1 MPRGNLEQFEVVR
14 GATLTN
20 SATTRIT
27 TPFPLGE
34 VWTRML
40 LRVNLVLTIGTGTGA
55 ISEGELRYIKSIR
68 ISTDRGEMLVN
79 NVPGRLLY
87 RIDSIKAGTPAVKD
101 AVAAATGTYRVPLVI
116 WFWDPLANV
125 PEDTLLNTARYS
137 SLTVEVGLGAESD
150 LLTTVG
156 TATVA
161 TNLDIIIERERG
173 RVPQPVAP
181 QFFQEIGFRGPVD
194 PTTLVSVDMERSA
207 NMAFKRL
214 YPFATSGALVGV
226 PFSGAV
232 DDTIISDLTIDV
244 DSGNA
249 VDRMLSDIIQRG
261 NKQDYSLETRITGLS
276 ILDLMKD
283 GSIQSLLYSGDK
295 SRLAVKWTNLTGL
308 PATPQVTIGYEAI
321 RPLF

>member
-1 MPRGNLEQFEVVR
+1 MPRGNLEQFEIAR
-14 GATLTN
+14 GLTLTN

-34 VWTRML
+34 VWTRLL
-40 LRVNLVLTIGTGTGA
+40 LRLNILLTLGTGA
-55 ISEGELRYIKSIR
+55 GAIAEGELRYLKSFR
-68 ISTDRGEMLVN
+68 LSTDRGELLVN

-87 RIDSIKAGTPAVKD
+87 RIDSIKAGTPSVKD
-101 AVAAATGTYRVPLVI
+101 AIAAVTGTYRVPIML

-137 SLTVEVGLGAESD
+137 SLTLEVGLGAESD

-156 TATVA
+156 TATAA
-161 TNLDIIIERERG
+161 TTLDIIVERERG
-173 RVPQPVAP
+173 RVPQQVAP

-194 PTTLVSVDMERSA
+194 PTTIQNVDLERAA

-232 DDTIISDLTIDV
+232 DDTVFSDLTVDV

-249 VDRMLSDIIQRG
+249 VDRMLADILQRG
-261 NKQDYSLETRITGLS
+261 NKQDYSLESRITGLTV
-276 ILDLMKD
+276 LDLMKD

-308 PATPQVTIGYEAI
+308 PTTPQVTIGYEAI